1 MRSGVY
7 GHDFKSGADRN
18 LVLFNLAIDRSLRGC
33 DLVAITVGDIALSG
47 SVRDRAVIVQRK
59 TGRPVQFEFTELER
73 LSGAWIT
80 SHA

>member
-1 MRSGVY
+1 V
-7 GHDFKSGADRN
+7 SGADRN
-18 LVLFNLAIDRSLRGC
+18 LVLFNLAIDRSLRDC